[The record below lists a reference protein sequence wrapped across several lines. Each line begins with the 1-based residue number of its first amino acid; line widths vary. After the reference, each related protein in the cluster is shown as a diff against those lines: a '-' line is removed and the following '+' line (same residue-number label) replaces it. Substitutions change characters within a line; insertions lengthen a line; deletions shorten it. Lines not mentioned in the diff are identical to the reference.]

1 MLYSLCEPVGYGPF
15 VALMVRSSCFVSF
28 MPLSQH
34 NELDCEENKLE
45 VRLFDK
51 Q

>member
-1 MLYSLCEPVGYGPF
+1 MNLLVSG
-15 VALMVRSSCFVSF
+15 AMVRSSCFVI
-28 MPLSQH
+28 LRHISQFS
-34 NELDCEENKLE
+34 ELDCEENKLE

>member
-1 MLYSLCEPVGYGPF
+1 MNLLVGAVLLVLKWLGVAVLSVLALPSQYS
-15 VALMVRSSCFVSF
+15 
-28 MPLSQH
+28 
-34 NELDCEENKLE
+34 ELDCEENKLE